1 MSTVHAAFM
10 IAGSADAVLPL
21 ILGYLRWMRGP
32 DPWVADPLPGMRVVT
47 IPNGPRPVD
56 FLYWRD
62 DPRIGTGEVTPITPA
77 RWYTSGT
84 GPR

>member
-1 MSTVHAAFM
+1 MLY
-10 IAGSADAVLPL
+10 AVLLADGVVVTTILL

-62 DPRIGTGEVTPITPA
+62 DPRIETGEVREFVPFL
-77 RWYTSGT
+77 WYTGTSGS